1 MNMEYQQAKREF
13 EVTVNKTIEEIEQ
26 KAKQRGFQAAN
37 VLTNEV
43 KKVLSGQRSGRTYR
57 VNKTGGKPK
66 KSTRKSKRKRKP
78 KKSGVVYT
86 ASAPGEP
93 PAVRFGTLK
102 KSFKRRTYGEQNGN
116 GLTVH
121 VITESDLQVNGYLL
135 GELLENGTKKMAPR
149 PFKQKTIE
157 AALPKIRQIFARNYR
172 NSGG

>member
-1 MNMEYQQAKREF
+1 MADYKQAMHEIH
-13 EVTVNKTIEEIEQ
+13 VIVNKTVEEIEQ

-43 KKVLSGQRSGRTYR
+43 KKVLSGQRSGRSYK
-57 VNKTGGKPK
+57 VKGTGGKA
-66 KSTRKSKRKRKP
+66 
-78 KKSGVVYT
+78 KKSGVMYT

-93 PAVRFGTLK
+93 PALRFGTLQ
-102 KSFKRRTYGEQNGN
+102 KSFKRRTYAERNGS

-121 VITESDLQVNGYLL
+121 AVTESNLQVNGYLL
-135 GELLENGTKKMAPR
+135 GELLENGTKRIVPR

-157 AALPKIRQIFARNYR
+157 AALPKITQIFARNYR